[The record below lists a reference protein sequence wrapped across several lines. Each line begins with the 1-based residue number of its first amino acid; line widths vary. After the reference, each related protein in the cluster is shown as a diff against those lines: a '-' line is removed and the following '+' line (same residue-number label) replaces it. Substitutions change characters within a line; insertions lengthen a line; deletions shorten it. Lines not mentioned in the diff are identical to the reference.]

1 LTETG
6 LYIILIGI
14 IALLLALFQYLHK
27 SKRNKLHYILAFLRF
42 NTYFLILLLIL
53 NLSIN
58 KNIVETIKPNLI
70 VSVDNS
76 TSIKYNSQNKTVENL
91 VELFKNNEALN
102 TKFSINYYS
111 FGNNLEVL
119 DSLSFNKNETNLA
132 LPFQEFSKLYT
143 KNLAP
148 VVFISDGNQTV
159 GNSVEF
165 VNYKSPVF
173 PYVIG
178 DTTVYEDIY
187 IRQLNLNKFTN
198 INNKFPVELF
208 INYTG
213 AKSISKKLTIY
224 NKGAKIYSKQLHFT
238 TNESVKNESFFLT
251 ATTKGTQYYT
261 ATIEELDRELNTVN
275 NSKSF
280 SINVIDKKLKI
291 LILTSIIHPDLG
303 MLKKSI
309 ESNHQYSV
317 TISNIL
323 NYKDNIAD
331 YQLIILNQPTVEFKN
346 IFESVIAKKVNY
358 FIISGLSTDWDF
370 LNKIQQNFIK
380 KVINQSENYHPVF
393 NTNYSSF
400 LSDDIGFADFAP
412 LEDSFGDV
420 TFNIPYN
427 TLLFKKVGTIETQKP
442 LLATFENENQRSALL
457 LGESSW
463 RWRMNSYVENKTF
476 EYFDGFILNLIQYL
490 SSNKRNKQL
499 TVTIQPIYYA
509 NETIQVSASYL
520 DKNFNF
526 DNRVKLWLTISNK
539 ESGFLKRV
547 PFTTLDSKFVI
558 ELSNIPTGEY
568 KYTVNVENQS
578 PKLHGSFKILPFE
591 VEQQFTNAN
600 SSALKMLSN
609 KTKGKIYYTN
619 QEDDLIKN
627 LIADQRFKS
636 IQKTNIVKT
645 PLINWKWILTVIL
658 LSLSLEWFTRK
669 YYGKI

>member
-1 LTETG
+1 LTETS

-132 LPFQEFSKLYT
+132 LPFREFSKLYT

-238 TNESVKNESFFLT
+238 TNESVKMNRFF
-251 ATTKGTQYYT
+251 
-261 ATIEELDRELNTVN
+261 
-275 NSKSF
+275 
-280 SINVIDKKLKI
+280 
-291 LILTSIIHPDLG
+291 
-303 MLKKSI
+303 
-309 ESNHQYSV
+309 
-317 TISNIL
+317 
-323 NYKDNIAD
+323 
-331 YQLIILNQPTVEFKN
+331 
-346 IFESVIAKKVNY
+346 
-358 FIISGLSTDWDF
+358 
-370 LNKIQQNFIK
+370 
-380 KVINQSENYHPVF
+380 
-393 NTNYSSF
+393 
-400 LSDDIGFADFAP
+400 
-412 LEDSFGDV
+412 
-420 TFNIPYN
+420 
-427 TLLFKKVGTIETQKP
+427 
-442 LLATFENENQRSALL
+442 
-457 LGESSW
+457 
-463 RWRMNSYVENKTF
+463 
-476 EYFDGFILNLIQYL
+476 
-490 SSNKRNKQL
+490 
-499 TVTIQPIYYA
+499 
-509 NETIQVSASYL
+509 
-520 DKNFNF
+520 
-526 DNRVKLWLTISNK
+526 
-539 ESGFLKRV
+539 
-547 PFTTLDSKFVI
+547 
-558 ELSNIPTGEY
+558 
-568 KYTVNVENQS
+568 
-578 PKLHGSFKILPFE
+578 
-591 VEQQFTNAN
+591 
-600 SSALKMLSN
+600 
-609 KTKGKIYYTN
+609 
-619 QEDDLIKN
+619 
-627 LIADQRFKS
+627 
-636 IQKTNIVKT
+636 
-645 PLINWKWILTVIL
+645 
-658 LSLSLEWFTRK
+658 
-669 YYGKI
+669 